1 MLQTLIE
8 LKPRDVPLN
17 VALRN
22 SAGVVLPVAI
32 GILTGHVSVGLA
44 VASGALNT
52 MFLDQAG
59 PYRLR
64 MQRMLLTSFAAGLSG
79 FTGTLLGA
87 HALPMVVASLLWGIG
102 GGMLVALGPNAGR
115 AGLTCMI
122 LLVVMGSAPQDP
134 VGAAGAGAAIF
145 AGGLLQTLF
154 SLAAWPLLR
163 YRPERDALS
172 RLCADLATICHRPIH
187 PDRQNLAPPVTQALL
202 EVEQLLHGT
211 HRARGTAMDTFRVL
225 ARIVERIRLELLALV
240 DVIDMLP
247 EDAGTDGSAH
257 DPSEPDR
264 SAQAPLAQ
272 GQARHTL
279 LRLREYTAR
288 ILDGV
293 AEALHRAA
301 SPLSASGAVEGFDAA
316 LASLEDIA
324 RGKHADLQRPLAI
337 AIARAQ
343 ALGGQLRALV
353 RNVEFAGGRGELRAE
368 ENEARLPAALRAG
381 NPVATLRANFHL
393 QSVAFR
399 HALRCGVCLAIAVAG
414 ERALGVTHGF
424 WVPMTTAIVLKPD
437 FAGTFSFGLL
447 RVAGTLAGLLLTSI
461 MVHYA
466 FGNIWAQVAL
476 LAVLCLGFRLLT
488 TVNYGLGV
496 MMLTGLIV
504 ILLSL
509 HGDAPGDT
517 MLLRGIATGIGSAFA
532 LLAYAVW
539 PTWEQLRPALAAMI
553 DSYRVY
559 FSTLFSD
566 DAATR
571 SDARAVSRS
580 ARTNALASLERL
592 RGEPTRDRALIA
604 LAEAVFANANRF
616 VRAVMALEAVL
627 QDSVERPAEAEVM
640 KFAAGVDACLMEIAQ
655 SLREGREARVESL
668 RRSERELAKK
678 LATVADGEARP
689 VAIAIADACDRITD
703 AINTLAHVGAA

>member
-8 LKPRDVPLN
+8 LKPRDVPIN

-22 SAGVVLPVAI
+22 SAGVVLPVAV
-32 GILTGHVSVGLA
+32 GLLTDHVSVGLA
-44 VASGALNT
+44 IASGALNT
-52 MFLDQAG
+52 MSLDQPG

-64 MQRMLLTSFAAGLSG
+64 MQRMLLTSLAAGLSG
-79 FTGTLLGA
+79 LTGALLGA
-87 HALPMVVASLLWGIG
+87 NAPAMVLASLLWGIG

-115 AGLTCMI
+115 AGLSCMI
-122 LLVVMGSAPQDP
+122 LLVVMGSAPQGP
-134 VGAAGAGAAIF
+134 AGAAGAGAAIF

-163 YRPERDALS
+163 YRPEREALS
-172 RLCADLATICHRPIH
+172 RLCADLAAVCHRPIH
-187 PDRQNLAPPVTQALL
+187 PDRLNRAPAVTQALL
-202 EVEQLLHGT
+202 EVEQLLHGA

-225 ARIVERIRLELLALV
+225 ARIVERIRLELFALV

-247 EDAGTDGSAH
+247 EDASAMDARP
-257 DPSEPDR
+257 DPA
-264 SAQAPLAQ
+264 AQPALPVAPEQ
-272 GQARHTL
+272 IEARHTL

-293 AEALHRAA
+293 AEALHRGA
-301 SPLSASGAVEGFDAA
+301 SPLGASGAVEGFEAA
-316 LASLEDIA
+316 LAALEDIA
-324 RGKHADLQRPLAI
+324 KGEHADLQRPLAI
-337 AIARAQ
+337 AVARAQ

-368 ENEARLPAALRAG
+368 ENEARLPAALRPG

-447 RVAGTLAGLLLTSI
+447 RVAGTLAGLLLTSV

-466 FGNIWAQVAL
+466 FDNVWAQVAL
-476 LAVLCLGFRLLT
+476 LGLLCLGFRLLT

-509 HGDAPGDT
+509 HGEPPGDT

-539 PTWEQLRPALAAMI
+539 PTWEQLRPALSAMI

-566 DAATR
+566 NAAAR
-571 SDARAVSRS
+571 RDARVESRS
-580 ARTNALASLERL
+580 ARTNALASLDRL
-592 RGEPTRDRALIA
+592 RGEPKRDRELIA

-616 VRAVMALEAVL
+616 VRAAMALEAVL
-627 QDSVERPAEAEVM
+627 QDSSERPSEAEVM
-640 KFAAGVDACLMEIAQ
+640 RFAAGVDASLAEIAQ
-655 SLREGREARVESL
+655 SLREDREARVESL
-668 RRSERELAKK
+668 RQSERELARK
-678 LATVADGEARP
+678 LAAESDEAARP

>member
-1 MLQTLIE
+1 MLQTLVEI
-8 LKPRDVPLN
+8 KPRDVPLN

-22 SAGVVLPVAI
+22 SAGVVLPIAA
-32 GILTGHVSVGLA
+32 GIFSGHVALGLA

-52 MFLDQAG
+52 MFMDQPG

-64 MQRMLLTSFAAGLSG
+64 MQRMLLTSLAAALSG
-79 FTGTLLGA
+79 FTGSLLGA
-87 HALPMVVASLLWGIG
+87 NAPLMVAAALIWGIG
-102 GGMLVALGPNAGR
+102 GGMLVALGQNAGR

-122 LLVVMGSAPQDP
+122 LLLVMGAVPLDL
-134 VGAAGAGAAIF
+134 AGASGASVAIF
-145 AGGLLQTLF
+145 AGGLLQMTF

-163 YRPERDALS
+163 YRPEREALS
-172 RLCADLATICHRPIH
+172 RLCSELAAVCHGPVR
-187 PDRQNLAPPVTQALL
+187 PDRQHRVPPVTQSLL
-202 EVEQLLHGT
+202 EVEQLLHGV

-225 ARIVERIRLELLALV
+225 ARIVERIRLEILALV

-247 EDAGTDGSAH
+247 EDAD
-257 DPSEPDR
+257 
-264 SAQAPLAQ
+264 AQNV
-272 GQARHTL
+272 QARHTL
-279 LRLREYTAR
+279 LRLRDYTAR
-288 ILDGV
+288 VLDGV
-293 AEALHRAA
+293 ADALHRATIPF
-301 SPLSASGAVEGFDAA
+301 STSGALEGYEAA
-316 LASLEDIA
+316 LAALEEIA
-324 RGKHADLQRPLAI
+324 APGNTNLQRARTIALA
-337 AIARAQ
+337 RVE

-353 RNVEFAGGRGELRAE
+353 RNVEFAGGAGELRAE
-368 ENEARLPAALRAG
+368 QNEARLPAALRPAS
-381 NPVATLRANFHL
+381 PLATLRANLHL

-414 ERALGVTHGF
+414 ERAFGVAHGF

-447 RVAGTLAGLLLTSI
+447 RVVGTLAGLLLTSV

-466 FGNIWAQVAL
+466 FGNVWAQVAL

-509 HGDAPGDT
+509 HGEAPGDT
-517 MLLRGIATGIGSAFA
+517 MLLRGVATCIGSAFA

-539 PTWEQLRPALAAMI
+539 PTWERLRPALAAMI

-566 DAATR
+566 DAAAR
-571 SDARAVSRS
+571 RDARVASRS

-592 RGEPTRDRALIA
+592 RGEPQHDRALIA
-604 LAEAVFANANRF
+604 QAEALFANANRF
-616 VRAVMALEAVL
+616 VRAAMALEAVL
-627 QDSVERPAEAEVM
+627 QDSPQRPAQAAVLAFARSVEASL
-640 KFAAGVDACLMEIAQ
+640 GEIAQ
-655 SLREGREARVESL
+655 SLRDERPAQIGSL
-668 RRSERELAKK
+668 RRDERELAKMLGAVNDK
-678 LATVADGEARP
+678 ARP
-689 VAIAIADACDRITD
+689 VAVAIADACDRITD
-703 AINTLAHVGAA
+703 AVNTLAHVAAG